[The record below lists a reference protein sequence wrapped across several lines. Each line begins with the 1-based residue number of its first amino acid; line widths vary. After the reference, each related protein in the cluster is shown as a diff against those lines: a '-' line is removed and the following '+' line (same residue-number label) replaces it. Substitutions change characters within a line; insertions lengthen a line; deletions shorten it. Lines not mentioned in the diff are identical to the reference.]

1 MRKRNNQIILRI
13 KKEDEQFLKSI
24 LRKNNM
30 SFGEYMR
37 ERIIKTQLVRSIKFE
52 VQPELEIIRS
62 LGYEL
67 KNEFEKNKFSLRFN
81 EKAIMEIIQKL
92 QVQIDIVHSRINEA
106 YNKNNTEN

>member
-1 MRKRNNQIILRI
+1 MRRRNNQIILRI
-13 KKEDEQFLKSI
+13 KKEDEQILKSI
-24 LRKNNM
+24 LRKNKM

-37 ERIIKTQLVRSIKFE
+37 ERIVETQLVPSIKFE

-67 KNEFEKNKFSLRFN
+67 KDEYEKNRVSLRFN

-106 YNKNNTEN
+106 YNNTEN

>member
-1 MRKRNNQIILRI
+1 MRTRNNQIILRI
-13 KKEDEQFLKSI
+13 SEKDEQILKSI

-37 ERIIKTQLVRSIKFE
+37 ERIIKTQLVPSIKFE

-67 KNEFEKNKFSLRFN
+67 KKEYEKNKFSLKFN
-81 EKAIMEIIQKL
+81 EEVIMEIIKKL
-92 QVQIDIVHSRINEA
+92 QIQIDIIHDRINEA
-106 YNKNNTEN
+106 YKH